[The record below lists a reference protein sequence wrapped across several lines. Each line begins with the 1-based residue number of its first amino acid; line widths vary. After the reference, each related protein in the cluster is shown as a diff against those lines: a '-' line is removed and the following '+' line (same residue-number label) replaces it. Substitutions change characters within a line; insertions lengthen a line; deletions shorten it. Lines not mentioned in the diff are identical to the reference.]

1 MPEAKMK
8 KLGRAIFRWYLRA
21 FPWRDGKVRLY
32 EAWQRALLPPENFQ
46 IVVLAPG
53 FRLRCDLRDPEQR
66 KMYFFQ
72 EYHERYEARLLRT
85 VLQPGASFWD
95 VGANIGYFS
104 LLAATVVGPR
114 GQVVAWE
121 PGPEA
126 FQQLQ
131 DNIALNNVLQVYA
144 LPLAVADQE
153 GTARLYLH
161 GGEADTGATLFQG
174 GARSQ
179 YHEVQTTTLDTFF
192 RQHGGPPPQ
201 LLKIDV
207 EGAELAV
214 LQGAVSL
221 LADHSPL
228 LLVEMEE
235 KTLRLA
241 GLSRQDIVD
250 FLVPLGYRGAYL
262 QKGRWHRLQ
271 EIETVRG
278 RNVFWF
284 REDLPWHRRHL
295 PVLGLAPARP

>member
-1 MPEAKMK
+1 MSEARLK
-8 KLGRAIFRWYLRA
+8 KIARGIFRWYLHS
-21 FPWRDGKVRLY
+21 FPLRDGKVRLY

-46 IVVLAPG
+46 VIALAPG

-72 EYHERYEARLLRT
+72 EYHERYEARLVRS
-85 VLQPGASFWD
+85 VLPPGASFWD
-95 VGANIGYFS
+95 VGANIGYFT
-104 LLAATVVGPR
+104 LLAATVVGPQGR
-114 GQVVAWE
+114 VVAWE

-131 DNIALNNVLQVYA
+131 ENIALNGMPQVWA
-144 LPLAVADQE
+144 LPLAVAAQE

-161 GGEADTGATLFQG
+161 GAEADTGATLFPG

-179 YHEVQTTTLDTFF
+179 SHEVQTTTLDAFF

-201 LLKIDV
+201 LLKVDV

-214 LQGAVSL
+214 LQGAARL
-221 LADHSPL
+221 LAEHSPL

-241 GLSRQDIVD
+241 GLSRQDIMD
-250 FLVPLGYRGAYL
+250 FLATLGYRGASL

-271 EIETVRG
+271 EIKTVRG

-284 REDLPWHRRHL
+284 REDLPEHRRHL
-295 PVLGLAPARP
+295 PALGLATPRP